1 MLGEIEIVL
10 PWRQLAN
17 LGEWVGWLVVKR
29 YKIDL
34 IGRYL
39 NNVQEVCSSNWT
51 FVSKFVL
58 EEQPWASLLQ

>member
-39 NNVQEVCSSNWT
+39 NNVQEVCSSN
-51 FVSKFVL
+51 
-58 EEQPWASLLQ
+58 